1 MGEIHTYLDG
11 LRIDEVKDSFVNFI
25 NTNSASDGYFPDPY
39 VLQTSRSRST
49 NAKLARATE
58 KFKLI
63 GIFPHIEVACEEISS
78 VQLTSKQRSF
88 TQERI
93 FNIRI
98 YFFNQKG
105 HKYAYDSK
113 SFADERLNS
122 LFLQLI
128 SNAILEHN
136 DEMDEV
142 VHNISIGA
150 ISNPV
155 HKDNYFVGVLP
166 LTCKSFH
173 KFGGYTRG

>member
-11 LRIDEVKDSFVNFI
+11 LRVDEVKDSFVNFI
-25 NTNSASDGYFPDPY
+25 NTNSVSDGYFPDPY
-39 VLQTSRSRST
+39 VLQTGRSRTANSL
-49 NAKLARATE
+49 LAWATE
-58 KFKLI
+58 KFRLV
-63 GIFPHIEVACEEISS
+63 GVFPKIEVDCEEISS
-78 VQLTSKQRSF
+78 VKITAKQRSF

-93 FNIRI
+93 FNVRI
-98 YFFNQKG
+98 YFFNQAG
-105 HKYAYDSK
+105 HKYAYDGK
-113 SFADERLNS
+113 SFIDERQNS
-122 LFLQLI
+122 LYLQLI